1 MIRLNS
7 LNKFYNKGRLN
18 EVHAVNNID
27 MALPERGMI
36 AFFGKSGC
44 GKTTLLNMI
53 GGLDEASSGSVTFDH
68 ERMSPNADEARNLNV
83 GYIFQNYNL
92 SSRMSVY
99 ENVALSLRLCGVSD
113 ESEIEKRVMAALE
126 SVDMAKYRN
135 RIPTALSGGQ
145 QQRVAIA
152 RAIVKNP
159 ALILADEPTGNLDEQ
174 NTVMVMDLLKAISR
188 ERLVLIVTHEAHL
201 VDSYCDKVIGIADG
215 RIVEERDNEITEGYH
230 AQKTNEVYL
239 GDMEREEL
247 TDGGFCFEYYGSK
260 ESKPT
265 KIRIIE
271 SGGTLYISA
280 DEGARLRLADA
291 SSELIVHEGKY
302 VEKPKVAEKE
312 LPEVLRAPIKKDGKV
327 GRMYDLKGAIKS
339 GYQANFRKGKKRKGF
354 LIAGM
359 LFFSAIIVFVFAF
372 FGTAVY
378 EYLQVEQ
385 YFNSHTVA
393 VNANAMSEEEA
404 REIVSGGKA
413 EHYTITDMY
422 SEYNP
427 NVHENLNFSFGDFE
441 TSRYAYNNRV
451 YNSNIHPLP
460 ARLLE
465 GREVVE
471 GVGEIKSENEIIITR
486 QLADKLIETAATTS
500 LSDYRDLLYAN
511 ASNGYRYYGGGYG
524 DIMMDYYDPYEVS
537 AQSYRVVGIVEG
549 EDEEA
554 FYHDYTYLVK
564 QISMLYGVSNTYIS
578 DLEHSEV
585 DLPALEQG
593 SIYVRE
599 GVEGEK
605 FVIAGKSYKIAG
617 HIKIDVSDE
626 MLEAYIMR
634 FYGSNIIESLQ
645 SYVGYMYGI
654 YDFES
659 WLYQQK
665 TGYYDDKP
673 DQAEADYKEFL
684 ESKEK
689 EYKSFI
695 VSIRNDCASSKY
707 FTLPTLI
714 MTREDME
721 DISITYSTGSVGGLS
736 SYIYSGGYYVFYSND
751 ADTLGEELAAEYGE
765 KQVVTAQTSRESLR
779 GEYYGTFVML
789 AIMLVI
795 VCSVLSLCLYFI
807 MRSALLGDI
816 KEVGINRAIGVSRKN
831 LCYRYFVET
840 MVLFVLTIFVGYLLT
855 SWLMAALSAMGSGL
869 MMIVYYPWWI
879 ALAALALIFAV
890 TAVCGQLPI
899 RTLLRR
905 TPAEILAK
913 YDI

>member
-7 LNKFYNKGRLN
+7 LNKFYNKGRPN

-247 TDGGFCFEYYGSK
+247 SDGEFCFEYYGSK
-260 ESKPT
+260 ENKPT

-280 DEGARLRLADA
+280 DEGAKLRLADA

-302 VEKPKVAEKE
+302 VEKPKSELKE
-312 LPEVLRAPIKKDGKV
+312 LPEVLRAPINKDGKV

-354 LIAGM
+354 LVAGM

-393 VNANAMSEEEA
+393 VNANAMSEDEA
-404 REIVSGGKA
+404 RKIVSGGKA

-441 TSRYAYNNRV
+441 TSLYAYNNSV
-451 YNSNIHPLP
+451 YNSNVHPLP

-465 GREVVE
+465 GREVLE
-471 GVGEIKSENEIIITR
+471 GVGEIKSEDEIIITR

-500 LSDYRDLLYAN
+500 LSDYRDLLYAS
-511 ASNGYRYYGGGYG
+511 ASNGYRYYGGYG
-524 DIMMDYYDPYEVS
+524 NISMGYDPYEVS
-537 AQSYRVVGIVEG
+537 VQSYRVVGIVEG

-554 FYHDYTYLVK
+554 FYHDYTYLQK
-564 QISMLYGVSNTYIS
+564 QISLLYGVQTTYVS
-578 DLEHSEV
+578 DLEHSGV

-617 HIKIDVSDE
+617 YIKVDVSDE
-626 MLEAYIMR
+626 MLEAYIMH
-634 FYGSNIIESLQ
+634 FYGSNIIESLE

-665 TGYYDDKP
+665 PGYYDDKP
-673 DQAEADYKEFL
+673 DQAEADYKDFL
-684 ESKEK
+684 ASKEK
-689 EYKSFI
+689 EYNSFV
-695 VSIRNDCASSKY
+695 VSVRNDCASSNF

-721 DISITYSTGSVGGLS
+721 DISITYSAGKVGVLS
-736 SYIYSGGYYVFYSND
+736 SNIYSGGYYVFYSND
-751 ADTLGEELAAEYGE
+751 ADALGEELVAEYGE
-765 KQVVTAQTSRESLR
+765 KKVITAQTSREALR

-816 KEVGINRAIGVSRKN
+816 KEVGISRAIGVSRRN

-855 SWLMAALSAMGSGL
+855 SWLMSALSAMGSGL

>member
-27 MALPERGMI
+27 MALPEKGMI

-53 GGLDEASSGSVTFDH
+53 GGLDEASSGSVTFDNK
-68 ERMSPNADEARNLNV
+68 RMSPNADEARNLNV

-92 SSRMSVY
+92 SDRMSVY
-99 ENVALSLRLCGVSD
+99 DNVALSLRLCGVSD

-126 SVDMAKYRN
+126 SVDMAKYRK

-159 ALILADEPTGNLDEQ
+159 TLILADEPTGNLDEQ

-247 TDGGFCFEYYGSK
+247 SDGEFCFEYYGSK
-260 ESKPT
+260 ENKPT

-280 DEGARLRLADA
+280 DEGAKLRLADA

-302 VEKPKVAEKE
+302 VEKPKAAEKE
-312 LPEVLRAPIKKDGKV
+312 LPEVLRAPLGSNGKL
-327 GRMYDLKGAIKS
+327 GRMYTLKGAIKS

-354 LIAGM
+354 LVAGM
-359 LFFSAIIVFVFAF
+359 LCFSAIIVFVFAF

-385 YFNSHTVA
+385 LFNSHTVA
-393 VNANAMSEEEA
+393 VNANEMSEEEA
-404 REIVSGGKA
+404 REIVAGGKA
-413 EHYTITDMY
+413 DHYTITNMY
-422 SEYNP
+422 SLYHP
-427 NVHENLNFSFGDFE
+427 SVHENLNFSFGDFE
-441 TSRYAYNNRV
+441 TSLYAYNNSV
-451 YNSNIHPLP
+451 YNSHVHPLP

-465 GREVVE
+465 GRAVVE
-471 GVGEIKSENEIIITR
+471 GVGEIKSEDEIIITR

-500 LSDYRDLLYAN
+500 LSDYRDLLYAR
-511 ASNGYRYYGGGYG
+511 ASSGYRYYEGGYG
-524 DIMMDYYDPYEVS
+524 NISMGYDPYGGNT
-537 AQSYRVVGIVEG
+537 QGYRVVGIVEG

-554 FYHDYTYLVK
+554 FYHDYTYLQK
-564 QISMLYGVSNTYIS
+564 QISLLYGVQTTYVS
-578 DLEHSEV
+578 DLEHSGI

-599 GVEGEK
+599 GIEGEK

-617 HIKIDVSDE
+617 HIKVEVSDE
-626 MLEAYIMR
+626 MFESYMMLY
-634 FYGSNIIESLQ
+634 YGMNIAESLE
-645 SYVGYMYGI
+645 SYIGYMYGI
-654 YDFES
+654 YGIED

-665 TGYYDDKP
+665 PGYYDDKP
-673 DQAEADYKEFL
+673 DQAEADYKDFL
-684 ESKEK
+684 VSKEK
-689 EYKSFI
+689 EYNSFV
-695 VSIRNDCASSKY
+695 VSVRNDCASSNF
-707 FTLPTLI
+707 FTLPSII

-721 DISITYSTGSVGGLS
+721 DISITYSTGKVDGLS

-751 ADTLGEELAAEYGE
+751 ADTLGEELGAKYEEGKVITPKMAR
-765 KQVVTAQTSRESLR
+765 QTLR

-816 KEVGINRAIGVSRKN
+816 KEVGISRAIGVSRRN

-855 SWLMAALSAMGSGL
+855 SWVMAGLSAMGSGV

-890 TAVCGQLPI
+890 TAVCGQIPI
-899 RTLLRR
+899 RRLVRK

>member
-27 MALPERGMI
+27 MALPEKGMI

-68 ERMSPNADEARNLNV
+68 KRMSPNADEARNLNV

-92 SSRMSVY
+92 SDRMSVY
-99 ENVALSLRLCGVSD
+99 DNVALSLRLCGVTD
-113 ESEIEKRVMAALE
+113 EDEIEKRVMAALE
-126 SVDMAKYRN
+126 SVDMAKYRK

-159 ALILADEPTGNLDEQ
+159 TLILADEPTGNLDEQ

-247 TDGGFCFEYYGSK
+247 SDGEFCFEYYGSK
-260 ESKPT
+260 ENKPT

-280 DEGARLRLADA
+280 DEGAKLRLADA

-312 LPEVLRAPIKKDGKV
+312 LPEVLRAPLETSGKL
-327 GRMYDLKGAIKS
+327 GRMYTLKGAIKS

-354 LIAGM
+354 LVAGM
-359 LFFSAIIVFVFAF
+359 LCFSAIIVFVFAF

-385 YFNSHTVA
+385 LFNSHTVA
-393 VNANAMSEEEA
+393 VNANEMSEEEA
-404 REIVSGGKA
+404 REIVAGGKA
-413 EHYTITDMY
+413 DHYTITNMY
-422 SEYNP
+422 SLYHP
-427 NVHENLNFSFGDFE
+427 SVHENLNFSFGDFE
-441 TSRYAYNNRV
+441 TSLYAYNNRV
-451 YNSNIHPLP
+451 YNSNVHPLP

-471 GVGEIKSENEIIITR
+471 GVGEIKSEDEIIITR

-500 LSDYRDLLYAN
+500 LSDYRDLLYAR
-511 ASNGYRYYGGGYG
+511 ASSGYRYYGGFGYG
-524 DIMMDYYDPYEVS
+524 SIDMGYDPYGGNT
-537 AQSYRVVGIVEG
+537 QGYRVVGIVEG

-554 FYHDYTYLVK
+554 FYHDYTYLQK
-564 QISMLYGVSNTYIS
+564 QISLLYGVQTTYVS
-578 DLEHSEV
+578 DLEHSGM

-599 GVEGEK
+599 GIEGEK

-617 HIKIDVSDE
+617 HIKVEVSDE
-626 MLEAYIMR
+626 MFEGYMMLY
-634 FYGSNIIESLQ
+634 YGMNIAESLE
-645 SYVGYMYGI
+645 SYIGYMYGI
-654 YDFES
+654 YSIED

-665 TGYYDDKP
+665 PGYYDDKP
-673 DQAEADYKEFL
+673 DQAEADYKDFL
-684 ESKEK
+684 ASKEK
-689 EYKSFI
+689 EYNSFV
-695 VSIRNDCASSKY
+695 VSVRNDCASSNF
-707 FTLPTLI
+707 FTLPSII

-721 DISITYSTGSVGGLS
+721 DISITYSSGKVDGLS
-736 SYIYSGGYYVFYSND
+736 SNIYSGGYYVFYSND
-751 ADTLGEELAAEYGE
+751 ADTLGEELCAKYEEGKVITPKIAR
-765 KQVVTAQTSRESLR
+765 QTLR
-779 GEYYGTFVML
+779 SEYYGTFVML

-816 KEVGINRAIGVSRKN
+816 KEVGISRAIGVSRRN
-831 LCYRYFVET
+831 LCYRYFIET

-855 SWLMAALSAMGSGL
+855 SWVMSALSAMGTGV

-890 TAVCGQLPI
+890 TAICGQIPI
-899 RTLLRR
+899 RSLVRK

>member
-7 LNKFYNKGRLN
+7 LNKFYNKGRPN

-27 MALPERGMI
+27 MALPEKGMI

-53 GGLDEASSGSVTFDH
+53 GGLDAASSGSVTFDH
-68 ERMSPNADEARNLNV
+68 KRMSPNADEARNLNV

-302 VEKPKVAEKE
+302 VEKPKTPERE
-312 LPEVLRAPIKKDGKV
+312 LPEVLRAPLKAGGKL
-327 GRMYDLKGAIKS
+327 GRMYTLKGAIKS

-422 SEYNP
+422 SVYNP
-427 NVHENLNFSFGDFE
+427 NVHENLNFSFGEFE

-465 GREVVE
+465 GRAVVE

-500 LSDYRDLLYAN
+500 LSDYRDLLYAS

-524 DIMMDYYDPYEVS
+524 DISMGYDPYGGNT
-537 AQSYRVVGIVEG
+537 QGYRVVGIVEG

-554 FYHDYTYLVK
+554 FYHDYTYLQK
-564 QISMLYGVSNTYIS
+564 QISLLYGVQTTYVS
-578 DLEHSEV
+578 DLEHSGV

-617 HIKIDVSDE
+617 HIKVEVSDE
-626 MLEAYIMR
+626 MLEDYMMR
-634 FYGSNIIESLQ
+634 YYGTDITESLE
-645 SYVGYMYGI
+645 SYIGYMYGI
-654 YDFES
+654 YGYQD

-665 TGYYDDKP
+665 PGYYDGKD
-673 DQAEADYKEFL
+673 DLAEADYKEFL

-689 EYKSFI
+689 EFNSF
-695 VSIRNDCASSKY
+695 VASVRNDCASSNF
-707 FTLPTLI
+707 FTLPAII

-721 DISITYSTGSVGGLS
+721 DISITYSVGKVGGLS
-736 SYIYSGGYYVFYSND
+736 SSIYSGGHYVFYSYD
-751 ADTLGEELAAEYGE
+751 ADTLGEELVAEYGE
-765 KQVVTAQTSRESLR
+765 DNVTTTKLARQTLR

-795 VCSVLSLCLYFI
+795 VCAVLSLCLYFI

-816 KEVGINRAIGVSRKN
+816 KEVGISRAIGVSRKN

-840 MVLFVLTIFVGYLLT
+840 MVLFALTIFVGYLLT

-890 TAVCGQLPI
+890 TTVCGQLPI

>member
-302 VEKPKVAEKE
+302 VEKSNTPERE
-312 LPEVLRAPIKKDGKV
+312 LPEVLRAPLKAGGKL
-327 GRMYDLKGAIKS
+327 GRMYTLKGAIKS

-404 REIVSGGKA
+404 REIVSDGKA

-422 SEYNP
+422 SDYHP
-427 NVHENLNFSFGDFE
+427 NVHENLNFSFGEFE

-465 GREVVE
+465 GRAVVE
-471 GVGEIKSENEIIITR
+471 GVGEIKSENEIIITKA
-486 QLADKLIETAATTS
+486 LADKLIETAATTS

-511 ASNGYRYYGGGYG
+511 ASNGYRYYYEGGYG
-524 DIMMDYYDPYEVS
+524 NISMGYDPYEVS
-537 AQSYRVVGIVEG
+537 IHSYRVVGIVEG

-564 QISMLYGVSNTYIS
+564 QISLLYGVQTTYIS
-578 DLEHSEV
+578 DLEHSGV
-585 DLPALEQG
+585 DLPTLEKG

-626 MLEAYIMR
+626 MLEAYIMH

-665 TGYYDDKP
+665 PGYYDDKP
-673 DQAEADYKEFL
+673 DQAEADYAKFL

-689 EYKSFI
+689 EFNSFV
-695 VSIRNDCASSKY
+695 VSVRNDCASSKY

-751 ADTLGEELAAEYGE
+751 ADALGDELAAEYGE
-765 KQVVTAQTSRESLR
+765 KQVITAQTSREALR

-816 KEVGINRAIGVSRKN
+816 KEVGINRAIGVSRRN

-855 SWLMAALSAMGSGL
+855 SWLMAALSAMGNGL

-890 TAVCGQLPI
+890 TTLCGQLPI

>member
-1 MIRLNS
+1 
-7 LNKFYNKGRLN
+7 
-18 EVHAVNNID
+18 
-27 MALPERGMI
+27 
-36 AFFGKSGC
+36 
-44 GKTTLLNMI
+44 
-53 GGLDEASSGSVTFDH
+53 
-68 ERMSPNADEARNLNV
+68 
-83 GYIFQNYNL
+83 
-92 SSRMSVY
+92 
-99 ENVALSLRLCGVSD
+99 VSD
-113 ESEIEKRVMAALE
+113 EGEIEKRVMSALE
-126 SVDMAKYRN
+126 SVDMAKYRK

-159 ALILADEPTGNLDEQ
+159 TLILADEPTGNLDEQ

-247 TDGGFCFEYYGSK
+247 SDGGFCFEYYGSK
-260 ESKPT
+260 ENKPT

-280 DEGARLRLADA
+280 DEGAKLRLADA

-302 VEKPKVAEKE
+302 VEKPKAAEKE
-312 LPEVLRAPIKKDGKV
+312 LPEVLRAPLKSSGKL
-327 GRMYDLKGAIKS
+327 GRMYTLKGAIKS

-359 LFFSAIIVFVFAF
+359 LCFSAIIVFVFAF

-393 VNANAMSEEEA
+393 VSGADMSEEEA
-404 REIVSGGKA
+404 REIVASGKA

-422 SEYNP
+422 SDYHP

-441 TSRYAYNNRV
+441 TSLYAYNNRV
-451 YNSNIHPLP
+451 NNSNIHPLP
-460 ARLLE
+460 ARMLE
-465 GREVVE
+465 GRAVVE
-471 GVGEIKSENEIIITR
+471 GVGEIKSEDEIIITKA
-486 QLADKLIETAATTS
+486 LADKLIETAATTS
-500 LSDYRDLLYAN
+500 LSDYRDLLYASAYSGN
-511 ASNGYRYYGGGYG
+511 RYYGHSYG
-524 DIMMDYYDPYEVS
+524 DIMMEYYDPY
-537 AQSYRVVGIVEG
+537 AMNGQSYRVVGIVEG

-554 FYHDYTYLVK
+554 FYHDYAYLQK
-564 QISMLYGVSNTYIS
+564 QISMLYGVPNSYIS
-578 DLEHSEV
+578 DLEHSGV
-585 DLPALEQG
+585 DLPTLEKG

-599 GVEGEK
+599 GVDGEK
-605 FVIAGKSYKIAG
+605 FLIAGKSYKIAG
-617 HIKIDVSDE
+617 YIKVEVSDE
-626 MLEAYIMR
+626 MLEKYMQR
-634 FYGSNIIESLQ
+634 FYGSNIAESLE
-645 SYVGYMYGI
+645 SYIGYMYGI
-654 YDFES
+654 YGFEG

-665 TGYYDDKP
+665 PGYYDDKM
-673 DQAEADYKEFL
+673 DLAEEDYAKFL

-689 EYKSFI
+689 EYNSFV
-695 VSIRNDCASSKY
+695 VSVRNDCASSNY
-707 FTLPTLI
+707 FSLPTLI

-721 DISITYSTGSVGGLS
+721 DISITYSVGNVGGLS
-736 SYIYSGGYYVFYSND
+736 SSIYSGGHYVFYSYDVD
-751 ADTLGEELAAEYGE
+751 ALGEELVAEYGE
-765 KQVVTAQTSRESLR
+765 DNVTTTKIARQTLR
-779 GEYYGTFVML
+779 SEYYGTFVML

-816 KEVGINRAIGVSRKN
+816 KEVGISRAIGVSRRN
-831 LCYRYFVET
+831 LCYRYFIET
-840 MVLFVLTIFVGYLLT
+840 MVLFALTIFVGYLLT
-855 SWLMAALSAMGSGL
+855 SWVMSALSAMGSGL

-890 TAVCGQLPI
+890 TTICGQLPI